1 MGNSAFSEKATFV
14 KDRFCALPAYGLA
27 IQLMTSASPALCH
40 ALEVLTAI
48 FTALIFLT
56 ACCPL
61 GELCIQ
67 PVCAPPYLVIH
78 VGKGEGLR
86 VVKYRTEERHR
97 WLQTGEKL
105 LWHPNP
111 RRRVSGTRSPTGRW
125 KQRRFNEKH
134 PSATNKTLRSKM
146 IYDGGFLLVSL
157 EEDQPAALAAA
168 AFPGP
173 TPMDAPGL

>member
-40 ALEVLTAI
+40 ALEVLAAI

-61 GELCIQ
+61 GGLCIH

-86 VVKYRTEERHR
+86 VVKYQTEERDR
-97 WLQTGEKL
+97 WLQTGEKPR
-105 LWHPNP
+105 WHLNP
-111 RRRVSGTRSPTGRW
+111 RRGVPGTSSLTGR
-125 KQRRFNEKH
+125 
-134 PSATNKTLRSKM
+134 
-146 IYDGGFLLVSL
+146 
-157 EEDQPAALAAA
+157 
-168 AFPGP
+168 
-173 TPMDAPGL
+173 